1 MDLQEGH
8 HQVPL
13 VSPANRGMTT
23 KAQRNRRQCP
33 VTFRTLPWSFTARGA
48 ASGATFF
55 SHLHVASLVG
65 EIEVYGA
72 GWGFASGRVH
82 GHEN

>member
-1 MDLQEGH
+1 MTGLLRVLGRPEYKTEPRDKPAATLEITRSATRCGFRCGKAAAGLPH
-8 HQVPL
+8 HK
-13 VSPANRGMTT
+13 R
-23 KAQRNRRQCP
+23 
-33 VTFRTLPWSFTARGA
+33 
-48 ASGATFF
+48 
-55 SHLHVASLVG
+55 LVG